1 MGLLDY
7 GYDEMPKLY
16 DSTFA
21 ILFHSC
27 GIITPPSLPA
37 MKLAKNCYRQMFYGS
52 KLILAPRLPAIE
64 LDINCYTEMFE
75 WCESLKKIF
84 TMNHIKKVEQN
95 SCENMF
101 YLCNNFNMTT
111 EHIPGSNIFS
121 FREDIV
127 TAQRWNYK
135 FYYRNNVTPSITI
148 EPTPG
153 VYYYIN
159 Y

>member
-1 MGLLDY
+1 
-7 GYDEMPKLY
+7 
-16 DSTFA
+16 
-21 ILFHSC
+21 
-27 GIITPPSLPA
+27 
-37 MKLAKNCYRQMFYGS
+37 MFYDS

-64 LDINCYTEMFE
+64 LDIDCYREMFE
-75 WCESLKKIF
+75 LCESLKKIF
-84 TMNHIKKVEQN
+84 TMNHIKKVAQN

-111 EHIPGSNIFS
+111 EPIPGSSVFL

-127 TAQRWNYK
+127 TAQGWNYK